1 MERAQYFSGN
11 VNSGGFPFI
20 PIWSH
25 DPCERSQAVAQ
36 MIPIWSC
43 LFATVIISHACYLE
57 NKMALTRRQ
66 LLIILLLRR
75 RLKNLFG
82 RKTILGNSQLFLSP
96 PFLTSVSFSFH
107 FSFRDYL
114 RMGALQ
120 QKYWFSRAP
129 QTKIK
134 MHLTDKN

>member
-1 MERAQYFSGN
+1 MKQEQYFSGN
-11 VNSGGFPFI
+11 VNSGGFLLI

-25 DPCERSQAVAQ
+25 DPCERSEAVAQ

-43 LFATVIISHACYLE
+43 LFATVIISRACYLE

-75 RLKNLFG
+75 RLKNLFE
-82 RKTILGNSQLFLSP
+82 RKTILGHSQLFLSP
-96 PFLTSVSFSFH
+96 PFLPSVSFSFH

-114 RMGALQ
+114 RRGALQ
-120 QKYWFSRAP
+120 QKILVFKGPSS
-129 QTKIK
+129 
-134 MHLTDKN
+134 